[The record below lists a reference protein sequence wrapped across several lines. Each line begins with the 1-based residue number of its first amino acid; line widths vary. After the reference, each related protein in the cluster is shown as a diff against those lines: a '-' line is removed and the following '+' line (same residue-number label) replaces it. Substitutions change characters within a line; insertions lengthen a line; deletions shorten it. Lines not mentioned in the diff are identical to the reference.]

1 MLVIVGK
8 KVVDNKREKYNPITH
23 RVSTLKIKKGN
34 SAMLP
39 NQIRIGVSSCSNITL
54 VLK

>member
-23 RVSTLKIKKGN
+23 RVINFKNKK
-34 SAMLP
+34 
-39 NQIRIGVSSCSNITL
+39 R
-54 VLK
+54 